1 MTPQVEIS
9 YFEIYAEQIYDLLV
23 PASKENKSKLK
34 VREHPVLGPYVENL
48 KVGADPN
55 RGRAHAASP
64 SCLGSVSVV
73 VDCILTVQAWGRE

>member
-1 MTPQVEIS
+1 LTPQVEIS

-48 KVGADPN
+48 KVLIRTAAAHML
-55 RGRAHAASP
+55 RLLRAWAP
-64 SCLGSVSVV
+64 
-73 VDCILTVQAWGRE
+73 